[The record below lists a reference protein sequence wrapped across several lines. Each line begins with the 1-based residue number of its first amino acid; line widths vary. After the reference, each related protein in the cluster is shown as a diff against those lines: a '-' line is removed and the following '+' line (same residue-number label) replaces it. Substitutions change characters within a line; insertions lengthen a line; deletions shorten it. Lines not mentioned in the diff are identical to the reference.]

1 MWVVA
6 IISPQVFLHLS
17 QLPGHPCLASCWRD
31 PLKPKSDYIAF
42 LLRTLQW
49 QVTSEKKPSPSKS
62 PADHDLRPPHPFPCS
77 LCSLT
82 SSLSA
87 GSVLQSQG
95 LGNDCALCLFCSFPG
110 SLPHHLQVLFKC
122 PLLHETFSV
131 LKPQPSPGSSIS
143 GFPNSAPFF
152 FLFL

>member
-1 MWVVA
+1 MIW
-6 IISPQVFLHLS
+6 
-17 QLPGHPCLASCWRD
+17 D
-31 PLKPKSDYIAF
+31 
-42 LLRTLQW
+42 LLT
-49 QVTSEKKPSPSKS
+49 PY
-62 PADHDLRPPHPFPCS
+62 PCS

-87 GSVLQSQG
+87 GTVLQSQG

-110 SLPHHLQVLFKC
+110 SLPHHLQVLLKC

-131 LKPQPSPGSSIS
+131 LKRQPSPGSSIS

-152 FLFL
+152 YLFFFFIALIVFKYSLNLPLISLIFCSPPPSAHARRMQALPGRDFFLSYSLCFSWDASYKYGG

>member
-1 MWVVA
+1 MIW
-6 IISPQVFLHLS
+6 
-17 QLPGHPCLASCWRD
+17 D
-31 PLKPKSDYIAF
+31 
-42 LLRTLQW
+42 LLT
-49 QVTSEKKPSPSKS
+49 PY
-62 PADHDLRPPHPFPCS
+62 PCS

-87 GSVLQSQG
+87 GTVLQSQG
-95 LGNDCALCLFCSFPG
+95 LANDCALCLFCSFPG
-110 SLPHHLQVLFKC
+110 SLPHHLQVLLKC

-152 FLFL
+152 FIFFYSSHCLQILSKFTAYFAYFLLPSSLCPCQENASSTRQRFFSVLFSVCVSSAQNMPYT